1 MAELSGEER
10 AGGDVEQALRAR
22 IAELEALVEARGLTI
37 VGLAAQLAEFQGSP
51 TFARGR
57 LAFQDPSGDLAAWL
71 ETTLTAGAAR
81 VAAVAPATMHR
92 LQAA

>member
-1 MAELSGEER
+1 MAELNDHVTTER
-10 AGGDVEQALRAR
+10 ELRAR

-57 LAFQDPSGDLAAWL
+57 LAEAERQLAAL
-71 ETTLTAGAAR
+71 EATKIIRYSAIPRRAYTKLR
-81 VAAVAPATMHR
+81 RAVHR
-92 LQAA
+92 G